1 MLCLYFFWN
10 TSQQN
15 ANSQLTSHLRLWKPT
30 PMFTLGLFLFLSS
43 SFFVTVYLQMLLPLL
58 PVLFITDSP
67 YQDNVS
73 VSSYSLSFLFFT
85 QTGRLLVCFTLSQK
99 TEFPSWNFDQFS
111 LLNKISY
118 SESWSSSTNPGLAI
132 QDGGNECDKTVKRL
146 ICPATVEYSWLSKEA
161 IHRAFTCKKA

>member
-1 MLCLYFFWN
+1 MLIVHSPQATSSYENLLRCSLLVCSCFYLLLFYF
-10 TSQQN
+10 
-15 ANSQLTSHLRLWKPT
+15 P
-30 PMFTLGLFLFLSS
+30 LF
-43 SFFVTVYLQMLLPLL
+43 FFVTVYLQMLLPLL

-99 TEFPSWNFDQFS
+99 TEFPSWNFDPFS
-111 LLNKISY
+111 LLIRISY

-132 QDGGNECDKTVKRL
+132 QDGSNECDKTVKRL
-146 ICPATVEYSWLSKEA
+146 ICPATVEYL
-161 IHRAFTCKKA
+161 

>member
-1 MLCLYFFWN
+1 MLIVHSPQATSSYENLLRCSLLVCSCFYLLLFYF
-10 TSQQN
+10 
-15 ANSQLTSHLRLWKPT
+15 P
-30 PMFTLGLFLFLSS
+30 LG
-43 SFFVTVYLQMLLPLL
+43 FFVTVYLQMLLPLL

-99 TEFPSWNFDQFS
+99 TEFPSWNFDPFS
-111 LLNKISY
+111 LLSRISY

-132 QDGGNECDKTVKRL
+132 QDGSNECDKTVKRL
-146 ICPATVEYSWLSKEA
+146 ICPATVEYV
-161 IHRAFTCKKA
+161 